1 MFKRVFWLGAGFSAG
16 LGSSYWVK
24 RAVNRKVDRYVPAD
38 VRTAVGTKAKAAG
51 RTVRTAVQE
60 GRATME
66 QYQRDAEARVEASPR
81 GRLRAVPD

>member
-24 RAVNRKVDRYVPAD
+24 RAVNRRVERYVPAD

-51 RTVRTAVQE
+51 KTVRTAVRE
-60 GRATME
+60 DRATME
-66 QYQRDAEARVEASPR
+66 QYQRDAEARVAPAQR